1 VEYYLYIL
9 IIARPGMGKSG
20 KWRRGGKS
28 YMAQKKTPEKS
39 EKKRGRGRPRN
50 IDHSIV
56 VGQADHYRLVLLQFW
71 PKLGPRLLAAQSPE
85 DIVGAVREDAA
96 GITGSLVQF
105 SELILKILRDPK
117 FPHARSTSQIH
128 FLADSLGGQGF
139 VTPRRSREICAEERT
154 KVRHVIVRREYY
166 IECSCGYQGPARDGA
181 CRNCGTGELC
191 WDVRAKESD

>member
-1 VEYYLYIL
+1 
-9 IIARPGMGKSG
+9 MGKSG